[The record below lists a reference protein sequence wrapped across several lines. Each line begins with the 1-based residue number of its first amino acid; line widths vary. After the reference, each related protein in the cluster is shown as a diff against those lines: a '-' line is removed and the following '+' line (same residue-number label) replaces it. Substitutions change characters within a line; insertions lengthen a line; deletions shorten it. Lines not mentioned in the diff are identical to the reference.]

1 MATRARTQP
10 TPTRRAPSALDS
22 KLKSPRRAARPPS
35 NRSAPPNGR
44 IIEAAAAGQH
54 AHAIELAT
62 AALAATSLTV
72 AQRID
77 LLDLRAESLIAQG
90 DLARAAEDA
99 ATMRELADAAG
110 NAALRAQA
118 GNRETLTQMRQ
129 GRHADAVET
138 ATAALK
144 AARAAR
150 QRWLEA
156 TALFGLAEAQSRVG
170 KDDEGAVTN
179 ALHARKLFASLGG
192 RAGEG
197 RAMWVVSMS
206 RSHQGRAREADQAA
220 SGALALCRAAGD
232 LYGVGNALN
241 MLMFNEADIGT
252 NLRLLNQA
260 FAAFEA
266 AGYLERQAVIT
277 FNLGIAYMNL
287 GLYRRARRT
296 LRRAGDIYRRSGVVD
311 GGGSEWLLAVVE
323 AEMGHFDLAR
333 EHVATAVAAPGSR
346 EARDRFPGFEPM
358 LRGRLA
364 FRENDIQTALAEYKR
379 AVTLS
384 HRAKQDAFQ
393 CNALAELAH
402 VLVSAGDPTAALKAT
417 RRAVEIHRAHDLAP
431 IQGLLPSMVWW
442 EHSRALAAN
451 AERKDARE
459 ALDTAYDFMRK
470 GIASL
475 GDEGLRRNY
484 LNKIRWHR
492 EIIAAWLADARK
504 RKLAPARRSAH
515 LQGEASLREPFERLV
530 DTGLRLN
537 ELRSS
542 AELHEFLIDE
552 ATELSGAERVLLA
565 LDMPDGLQLVGSLVP
580 RGEEAQ
586 TLMREVAPLLA
597 EVRRTRAVTLVHD
610 PEGAEELSQRSRIVA
625 PLVAQRRLLGCLY
638 ADLDGP
644 HGRFRDA
651 DRDLLGMLAA
661 QAAVA
666 LDNAQWSHGLERKV
680 EERTAEINERV
691 RELEVINAIQ
701 RGLAAELDFQAIVDL
716 VGEKLRAAFDAD
728 VTGIALLDRQRDLV
742 TYPFL
747 VDHDER
753 FRPPPSSP
761 RGVSGYVLRTMQT
774 MVFHTAAELDAMFQR
789 IGERVVQLGG
799 STPDNSFVYA
809 PLLVGDQATGVV
821 VIGKQPERA
830 FSDADVNVITTVA
843 ASLSLALQNARSFEA
858 ERQRSAELAIINAV
872 QQALARELSLQGVYD
887 AVGDKLCEVFGE
899 TIVGIRIYDPEADL
913 LHYVYQ
919 SLGPGRRIQP
929 PSSRPAGFG
938 AHVLE
943 TGQTL
948 LINENMEQ
956 AIERYASSSLA
967 PPGDTRSP
975 KAQLMVPLRVGDQV
989 RGMLTLSNL
998 EREHAY
1004 GDADVRLLETL
1015 AGSMS
1020 VALENARLFDETQ
1033 RLLKETERRSS
1044 ELAVINSIQQGM
1056 AAELS
1061 FQGIVDVVG
1070 DKLRELFRS
1079 DDISVRW
1086 RDERTDLVHSLYTY
1100 EHGKRLLLPAFPYN
1114 PERKLIQALES
1125 GSTVVVKDRA
1135 SMDALGIQTT
1145 PGTDSSLSAVFV
1157 PVLIGGKLRASIALE
1172 SFERED
1178 AFDEAAVHLLTTV
1191 AASMGVALQNA
1202 RLFDETQRRARETA
1216 ALAEVGRD
1224 LSSSLDL
1231 ATVMDRIAHHARDLL
1246 QAGSSA
1252 IFLPEPDGSTYRA
1265 IVATGDIADAIKAT
1279 VIEGGVGIIGSL
1291 IQSGKAEFINDAQAD
1306 ERAVRIPGTGEEQD
1320 ERLMVVPLVA
1330 DNAVEGAMAVW
1341 RSGGQPFDGRD
1352 LEFLV
1357 GLSRQAMVA
1366 LRNARLFDET
1376 RSALEQQTA
1385 TAEVLQVISS
1395 SVADTA
1401 PVFDKILDSCRRLF
1415 GTEHLGIVTIGNDGL
1430 VRPAAIRGPIV
1441 QAMTRTLPLPVDN
1454 STTGRAIRDRRIVH
1468 VRDLRE
1474 FAESSAWARD
1484 TLGQTGNFSAAWVP
1498 MLWENR
1504 GIGSIMVVRQ
1514 PPNPFSEKDEA
1525 LLRTF
1530 ADQAVIAIQNAR
1542 LFNETREALD
1552 RQTATAEILRV
1563 ISGSV
1568 TDTQPVFDAIV
1579 QSCQRLF
1586 AGKAVALVFPKEDML
1601 EAVAFCNDSGVQG
1614 GADVLKPWPLDR
1626 GSGAGTCVLDSRVIN
1641 VANTAQSADDFSRM
1655 KDLAIALG
1663 YKSCLFVPLLREGK
1677 SIGCITILR
1686 ASTGRFDDQEV
1697 TLAQTFADQAVIAIQ
1712 NARLFKEAQEARAA
1726 AEAANEAKSAF
1737 LATMS
1742 HEIRTPMNAVIGMSG
1757 LLLDTPLSA
1766 EQHDYATTIRD
1777 SGDALLTIINDILDF
1792 SKIEAGRMDI
1802 EAQPFDLR
1810 DCVESALD
1818 LVTTRAVEKHLD
1830 TAYLFE
1836 GDIPR
1841 AIRGDVTRLR
1851 QILLNLLA
1859 NAVKFTES
1867 GEVVL
1872 TVNAKPVDKDAVEL
1886 TFAVRDT
1893 GIGLSEEG
1901 KGRLFQSFSQAD
1913 SSTTRKYGGTGL
1925 GLAISRRL
1933 AELMGGRM
1941 WAESEGPGKG
1951 STFVFTVRTPIAEL
1965 PPERRRDYSGTQ
1977 PELAALRV
1985 LIVDDNGTNRRVLG
1999 LQTGKWGMLPRAT
2012 ELPTEGLRWVEAG
2025 EPFDVAILDMHMPG
2039 MDGVEL
2045 ARRIHAIRPALPL
2058 VLFSSLGRREV
2069 GEAESLFSAYLA
2081 KPVRQSQLFDTLV
2094 TLLAQHPVKPAAAP
2108 ARPQTDPGMAA
2119 RHPLRILLAEDNVVN
2134 QKLALRF
2141 LEQMGYRAD
2150 VASNGLEAVESVE
2163 RQAYDVVL
2171 MDVQMPE
2178 MDGLEATRR
2187 ICSRWKPG
2195 ERPRIVAMTANAMQ
2209 GDREMCLAAGM
2220 DDYLTKPI
2228 RVERLVEALNGVT
2241 AREDR

>member
-1 MATRARTQP
+1 M
-10 TPTRRAPSALDS
+10 
-22 KLKSPRRAARPPS
+22 
-35 NRSAPPNGR
+35 RSA
-44 IIEAAAAGQH
+44 
-54 AHAIELAT
+54 T
-62 AALAATSLTV
+62 ADV
-72 AQRID
+72 G
-77 LLDLRAESLIAQG
+77 LIA
-90 DLARAAEDA
+90 
-99 ATMRELADAAG
+99 
-110 NAALRAQA
+110 
-118 GNRETLTQMRQ
+118 
-129 GRHADAVET
+129 
-138 ATAALK
+138 
-144 AARAAR
+144 
-150 QRWLEA
+150 
-156 TALFGLAEAQSRVG
+156 
-170 KDDEGAVTN
+170 
-179 ALHARKLFASLGG
+179 
-192 RAGEG
+192 
-197 RAMWVVSMS
+197 
-206 RSHQGRAREADQAA
+206 
-220 SGALALCRAAGD
+220 
-232 LYGVGNALN
+232 
-241 MLMFNEADIGT
+241 
-252 NLRLLNQA
+252 
-260 FAAFEA
+260 
-266 AGYLERQAVIT
+266 
-277 FNLGIAYMNL
+277 
-287 GLYRRARRT
+287 
-296 LRRAGDIYRRSGVVD
+296 
-311 GGGSEWLLAVVE
+311 
-323 AEMGHFDLAR
+323 
-333 EHVATAVAAPGSR
+333 
-346 EARDRFPGFEPM
+346 
-358 LRGRLA
+358 
-364 FRENDIQTALAEYKR
+364 
-379 AVTLS
+379 
-384 HRAKQDAFQ
+384 
-393 CNALAELAH
+393 
-402 VLVSAGDPTAALKAT
+402 
-417 RRAVEIHRAHDLAP
+417 
-431 IQGLLPSMVWW
+431 
-442 EHSRALAAN
+442 
-451 AERKDARE
+451 
-459 ALDTAYDFMRK
+459 
-470 GIASL
+470 
-475 GDEGLRRNY
+475 
-484 LNKIRWHR
+484 
-492 EIIAAWLADARK
+492 
-504 RKLAPARRSAH
+504 
-515 LQGEASLREPFERLV
+515 
-530 DTGLRLN
+530 
-537 ELRSS
+537 
-542 AELHEFLIDE
+542 
-552 ATELSGAERVLLA
+552 
-565 LDMPDGLQLVGSLVP
+565 
-580 RGEEAQ
+580 
-586 TLMREVAPLLA
+586 
-597 EVRRTRAVTLVHD
+597 
-610 PEGAEELSQRSRIVA
+610 
-625 PLVAQRRLLGCLY
+625 
-638 ADLDGP
+638 
-644 HGRFRDA
+644 
-651 DRDLLGMLAA
+651 
-661 QAAVA
+661 
-666 LDNAQWSHGLERKV
+666 
-680 EERTAEINERV
+680 
-691 RELEVINAIQ
+691 
-701 RGLAAELDFQAIVDL
+701 
-716 VGEKLRAAFDAD
+716 
-728 VTGIALLDRQRDLV
+728 
-742 TYPFL
+742 
-747 VDHDER
+747 
-753 FRPPPSSP
+753 
-761 RGVSGYVLRTMQT
+761 
-774 MVFHTAAELDAMFQR
+774 
-789 IGERVVQLGG
+789 
-799 STPDNSFVYA
+799 
-809 PLLVGDQATGVV
+809 
-821 VIGKQPERA
+821 
-830 FSDADVNVITTVA
+830 TVA
-843 ASLSLALQNARSFEA
+843 ASLSLALQNAQSFEA

-872 QQALARELSLQGVYD
+872 QQALAGELELQGVYD
-887 AVGDKLCEVFGE
+887 AVGDKLREVFHDAF
-899 TIVGIRIYDPEADL
+899 VAIRIYDPQTDL
-913 LHYVYQ
+913 VQYRYAYEQGKRHEIPPGP
-919 SLGPGRRIQP
+919 LGEH
-929 PSSRPAGFG
+929 GFG
-938 AHVLE
+938 AHVIR
-943 TGQTL
+943 TGETL
-948 LINENMEQ
+948 LVNEDVAGMTARLGSHMMVDGVQSKSE
-956 AIERYASSSLA
+956 L
-967 PPGDTRSP
+967 
-975 KAQLMVPLRVGDQV
+975 LVPLRSGGEV
-989 RGMLTLSNL
+989 RGLLQLGNST
-998 EREHAY
+998 REHAFS
-1004 GDADVRLLETL
+1004 DADVRLLETL

-1020 VALENARLFDETQ
+1020 VALENARLFDETQRLLRETERRNAELAVINSIQQGMAGSLDFQGIVDLVGDTLRDVLQTQDLGIRWFDPHSGLVYPLYEIEHGERLTIPPQPLTPGGAADRMIASRRPIVANSAAELSAIGFTLVPGTDLARSVVQVPIIGSDRVLGSIALEDHAREHAYGESEVRLLQTVASSMGVALENARLFDETQ

-1056 AAELS
+1056 AAELN

-1070 DKLRELFRS
+1070 DKLRELFGS
-1079 DDISVRW
+1079 DNMAILWS
-1086 RDERTDLVHSLYTY
+1086 DEKTGLVHPLYAY
-1100 EHGKRLLLPAFPYN
+1100 EHGQRLEVPPFRDDSD
-1114 PERKLIQALES
+1114 RKLYRALAA
-1125 GSTVVVKDRA
+1125 GRAVVVKDPTA
-1135 SMDALGIQTT
+1135 FEALGIETV
-1145 PGTDSSLSAVFV
+1145 PGTDKCLSAVFV
-1157 PVLIGGKLRASIALE
+1157 PVLIGGKLRARISLE

-1178 AFDEAAVHLLTTV
+1178 AFDEASVHLLTTV

-1252 IFLPEPDGSTYRA
+1252 IFLPDPGGSTYRA
-1265 IVATGDIADAIKAT
+1265 IVATGEIADAVKAT

-1291 IQSGKAEFINDAQAD
+1291 VQSGKAEFVNDAQAD
-1306 ERAVRIPGTGEEQD
+1306 PRAVQIPGTGQEQD

-1330 DNAVEGAMAVW
+1330 DDAVEGAMAVW
-1341 RSGGQPFDGRD
+1341 RSGGQPFDDRD

-1376 RSALEQQTA
+1376 RNALEQQTA

-1401 PVFDKILDSCRRLF
+1401 PVFDKILDSCQRLF
-1415 GTEHLGIVTIGNDGL
+1415 GTEHLGVVTVGNDGL
-1430 VRPAAIRGPIV
+1430 VRPTAIRGSIV
-1441 QAMTRTLPLPVDN
+1441 KTMTRTLPMPVDN
-1454 STTGRAIRDRRIVH
+1454 SATGRAIRDRRIVH
-1468 VRDLRE
+1468 IRDLRE
-1474 FAESSAWARD
+1474 FAESNDWARD
-1484 TLGQTGNFSAAWVP
+1484 TLGETGNFSAAWVP

-1514 PPNPFSEKDEA
+1514 PPNPFTEKDEA

-1586 AGKAVALVFPKEDML
+1586 AGKAVALVFPKENML

-1641 VANTAQSADDFSRM
+1641 VANTSESAKDFSRM

-1677 SIGCITILR
+1677 AIGCITILR
-1686 ASTGRFDDQEV
+1686 AATGRFDDQEV
-1697 TLAQTFADQAVIAIQ
+1697 ALAQTFADQAVIAIQ
-1712 NARLFKEAQEARAA
+1712 NARLFKEAQAARAA

-1836 GDIPR
+1836 GEVPR

-1872 TVNAKPVDKDAVEL
+1872 TVNAKTVDRDAVEL
-1886 TFAVRDT
+1886 TFGVRDT
-1893 GIGLSEEG
+1893 GIGLTEEG
-1901 KGRLFQSFSQAD
+1901 MGRLFQSFSQAD

-1951 STFVFTVRTPIAEL
+1951 STFLFTVRAPIAEL

-1977 PELAALRV
+1977 PELAGLRV
-1985 LIVDDNGTNRRVLG
+1985 LIVDDNATNRRVLG
-1999 LQTGKWGMLPRAT
+1999 LQMGKWGMVPHDT
-2012 ELPTEGLRWVEAG
+2012 ETPETALGWVEAG
-2025 EPFDVAILDMHMPG
+2025 EPFDLAILDMHMPG

-2045 ARRIHAIRPALPL
+2045 ARRVHASRPALPL

-2069 GEAESLFSAYLA
+2069 GGAESLFSAFLA

-2094 TLLAQHPVKPAAAP
+2094 TLVEHRPAPTRAAP
-2108 ARPQTDPGMAA
+2108 GRPQTDPGMAA

-2178 MDGLEATRR
+2178 MDGLEASRR

-2195 ERPRIVAMTANAMQ
+2195 ARPRIVAMTANAMQ

-2241 AREDR
+2241 ARKDR

>member
-1 MATRARTQP
+1 M
-10 TPTRRAPSALDS
+10 
-22 KLKSPRRAARPPS
+22 
-35 NRSAPPNGR
+35 
-44 IIEAAAAGQH
+44 
-54 AHAIELAT
+54 
-62 AALAATSLTV
+62 
-72 AQRID
+72 
-77 LLDLRAESLIAQG
+77 
-90 DLARAAEDA
+90 
-99 ATMRELADAAG
+99 
-110 NAALRAQA
+110 
-118 GNRETLTQMRQ
+118 
-129 GRHADAVET
+129 
-138 ATAALK
+138 
-144 AARAAR
+144 
-150 QRWLEA
+150 
-156 TALFGLAEAQSRVG
+156 
-170 KDDEGAVTN
+170 
-179 ALHARKLFASLGG
+179 
-192 RAGEG
+192 
-197 RAMWVVSMS
+197 
-206 RSHQGRAREADQAA
+206 
-220 SGALALCRAAGD
+220 
-232 LYGVGNALN
+232 
-241 MLMFNEADIGT
+241 
-252 NLRLLNQA
+252 
-260 FAAFEA
+260 
-266 AGYLERQAVIT
+266 
-277 FNLGIAYMNL
+277 
-287 GLYRRARRT
+287 
-296 LRRAGDIYRRSGVVD
+296 
-311 GGGSEWLLAVVE
+311 
-323 AEMGHFDLAR
+323 
-333 EHVATAVAAPGSR
+333 
-346 EARDRFPGFEPM
+346 
-358 LRGRLA
+358 
-364 FRENDIQTALAEYKR
+364 
-379 AVTLS
+379 
-384 HRAKQDAFQ
+384 
-393 CNALAELAH
+393 
-402 VLVSAGDPTAALKAT
+402 
-417 RRAVEIHRAHDLAP
+417 
-431 IQGLLPSMVWW
+431 
-442 EHSRALAAN
+442 
-451 AERKDARE
+451 
-459 ALDTAYDFMRK
+459 AYDFMRK
-470 GIASL
+470 RIAGL

-492 EIIAAWLADARK
+492 EIITAWLADARK
-504 RKLAPARRSAH
+504 RRLSPARRSAH
-515 LQGEASLREPFERLV
+515 LQGEVSLREPFERLV

-537 ELRSS
+537 ELRGS

-580 RGEEAQ
+580 QGEDAPALLRQ
-586 TLMREVAPLLA
+586 IAPLLSG
-597 EVRRTRAVTLVHD
+597 VRRTRTVTLLHD
-610 PEGAEELSQRSRIVA
+610 PEGTDELSQRSRIVA
-625 PLVAQRRLLGCLY
+625 PLIAQRELLGYLY
-638 ADLDGP
+638 ADIDGP
-644 HGRFRDA
+644 FGRFREP

-666 LDNAQWSHGLERKV
+666 LDNARWSQGLERKV
-680 EERTAEINERV
+680 EERTAALDERV

-716 VGEKLRAAFDAD
+716 VGEKLREVFSAD
-728 VTGIALLDRQRDLV
+728 VTGIALLDRQRELV

-747 VDHDER
+747 VDHGEH
-753 FRPPPSSP
+753 FRPPSAPP
-761 RGVSGYVLRTMQT
+761 RGVSGYVLRTRQT
-774 MVFHTAAELDAMFQR
+774 LVFHTAAELDAMYHR
-789 IGERVVQLGG
+789 IGEQVVQLGG
-799 STPDNSFVYA
+799 TTLDNSFVYA

-830 FSDADVNVITTVA
+830 FSDADVNLITTVA
-843 ASLSLALQNARSFEA
+843 ASLSLALQNAQSFEA

-872 QQALARELSLQGVYD
+872 QQALAGELELQGVYD
-887 AVGDKLCEVFGE
+887 AVGDKLCEVFDE
-899 TIVGIRIYDPEADL
+899 TIVGIRIYDPDADL

-919 SLGPGRRIQP
+919 SLGANQRIHVP
-929 PSSRPAGFG
+929 PAPPAGFG
-938 AHVLE
+938 AHVLR
-943 TGQTL
+943 TGKTL
-948 LINENMEQ
+948 LINEGIEE
-956 AIERYASSSLA
+956 AIRQYASASLA
-967 PPGDTRSP
+967 PDDPRRP
-975 KAQLMVPLRVGDQV
+975 KAQLTVPLRVGDQV

-998 EREHAY
+998 EHEYAY
-1004 GDADVRLLETL
+1004 SDADVRLLETL

-1070 DKLRELFRS
+1070 DKLRELFGS
-1079 DDISVRW
+1079 DNLAIMW
-1086 RDERTDLVHSLYTY
+1086 NDEKTGLVHPLYAY
-1100 EHGKRLLLPAFPYN
+1100 EHGQRWSTAPFRDDPD
-1114 PERKLIQALES
+1114 RKLNRALAA
-1125 GSTVVVKDRA
+1125 GRAVVVKDPTEFE
-1135 SMDALGIQTT
+1135 ALGIEAF
-1145 PGTDSSLSAVFV
+1145 PGSDNSLSVVFM
-1157 PVLIGGKLRASIALE
+1157 PVLIGGKLRARISLE

-1178 AFDEAAVHLLTTV
+1178 AFDEASVHLLTTV

-1202 RLFDETQRRARETA
+1202 HLFDETQRRARETA

-1246 QAGSSA
+1246 AAGSSA
-1252 IFLPEPDGSTYRA
+1252 IFLPEPGGSTYRA
-1265 IVATGDIADAIKAT
+1265 IVATGEIADAVKAT

-1291 IQSGKAEFINDAQAD
+1291 VQSGKAEFINDAQAD
-1306 ERAVRIPGTGEEQD
+1306 PRAVQIPGTGEDQD

-1330 DNAVEGAMAVW
+1330 DDAVEGAMAVW
-1341 RSGGQPFDGRD
+1341 RSGGQPFDDRD

-1376 RSALEQQTA
+1376 REALEQQTA
-1385 TAEVLQVISS
+1385 TADVLQVISS
-1395 SVADTA
+1395 SVADTT
-1401 PVFDKILDSCRRLF
+1401 PVFDKILDSCQRLF
-1415 GTEHLGIVTIGNDGL
+1415 GTEHLGIVTVGNDGL

-1441 QAMTRTLPLPVDN
+1441 QTMTRTLPLPVDN

-1474 FAESSAWARD
+1474 FAESSDWARD

-1498 MLWENR
+1498 MLSENR

-1514 PPNPFSEKDEA
+1514 PPTPFTDKDEA

-1579 QSCQRLF
+1579 HSCQRLF
-1586 AGKAVALVFPKEDML
+1586 AGKAVALVFPKENML
-1601 EAVAFCNDSGVQG
+1601 EAVAFCNDSGDQR
-1614 GADVLKPWPLDR
+1614 GAGVLKPWPLDH

-1641 VANTAQSADDFSRM
+1641 VANTAESAKDFSRM

-1663 YKSCLFVPLLREGK
+1663 YQSCLFVPLLREGK
-1677 SIGCITILR
+1677 AIGCITILR
-1686 ASTGRFDDQEV
+1686 AATGRFDDQEV
-1697 TLAQTFADQAVIAIQ
+1697 ALAQTFADQAVIAIQ
-1712 NARLFKEAQEARAA
+1712 NARLFKEAQAARTA

-1757 LLLDTPLSA
+1757 LLLDTPLST

-1836 GDIPR
+1836 GEVPR

-1872 TVNAKPVDKDAVEL
+1872 TVNAKTVDRDAVEL
-1886 TFAVRDT
+1886 TFGVRDT
-1893 GIGLSEEG
+1893 GIGLTEEG
-1901 KGRLFQSFSQAD
+1901 MGRLFQSFSQAD

-1941 WAESEGPGKG
+1941 WAESGGSGKG
-1951 STFVFTVRTPIAEL
+1951 STFLFTVRAPIAEL

-1977 PELAALRV
+1977 PALAGLRV
-1985 LIVDDNGTNRRVLG
+1985 LIVDDNTTNRRVLG
-1999 LQTGKWGMLPRAT
+1999 LQMGKWGMVPRDT
-2012 ELPTEGLRWVEAG
+2012 ETPETALGWIEAG
-2025 EPFDVAILDMHMPG
+2025 EPFDLAILDMHMPG

-2045 ARRIHAIRPALPL
+2045 ARRVHASRPALPL

-2069 GEAESLFSAYLA
+2069 GEAESLFSAFLA

-2094 TLLAQHPVKPAAAP
+2094 TLVEHRPAPTRAAP
-2108 ARPQTDPGMAA
+2108 GRPQTDPGMAA

-2150 VASNGLEAVESVE
+2150 VASNGLEAVESIE

-2178 MDGLEATRR
+2178 MDGLEASRR

-2195 ERPRIVAMTANAMQ
+2195 ARPRIVAMTANAMQ

-2241 AREDR
+2241 ARKDR